1 MELDV
6 DVARALSHLRDSDP
20 ELGRLIDR
28 AGTFGLTLPEEPS
41 TFAALAEAIVYQQ
54 LSPKAAATI
63 FGRFCGLFP
72 GAPSC
77 PTPDQVLAASEEAL
91 RGAGL
96 SGAKQRALHDLA
108 RRSVD
113 GELPTLEEAR
123 GMDDEAIIE
132 VKHGTIWKDTV
143 ECSPGQRSGAI
154 LPILLL
160 QGDWPLLVDQPD
172 DNVDPDFMCNVIL
185 PRIAALKGARQ
196 FIFVTHHANV
206 PILSGAEQVA
216 LLGSDGKSALVQA
229 EGKAAQMTPWIVSK
243 LEGGQGA
250 FETRRRAYEST
261 GQGE

>member
-1 MELDV
+1 VELDV

-132 VKHGTIWKDTV
+132 
-143 ECSPGQRSGAI
+143 R
-154 LPILLL
+154 
-160 QGDWPLLVDQPD
+160 
-172 DNVDPDFMCNVIL
+172 
-185 PRIAALKGARQ
+185 
-196 FIFVTHHANV
+196 
-206 PILSGAEQVA
+206 
-216 LLGSDGKSALVQA
+216 LVQVRGIGRWTA
-229 EGKAAQMTPWIVSK
+229 EMFLIFTLGRPDVLPADDYGLRRGFQVTFQTEAMPSRDDMARRGERWAPYRTVASWYLWRA
-243 LEGGQGA
+243 LEVDL
-250 FETRRRAYEST
+250 
-261 GQGE
+261 